1 METLLSPWEFPRVV
15 GGLLK
20 TTSSASPGPNG
31 RRIINSS
38 AGLHHLVKTENSR
51 TLLKL
56 QKKCQGCGV
65 RLHPMCFS
73 DYNK

>member
-1 METLLSPWEFPRVV
+1 METLLSLWEFPRVV

-31 RRIINSS
+31 RIINSS